1 MGRGKH
7 TRLPRLPE
15 HVSQRDCERVAAHS
29 GFPLALVSAVL
40 CDGHAITPALAERLR
55 KSLHRDDS
63 ARVSSRAVKPAIELS
78 EPAQRYGLPPEGYE
92 GPIVIP
98 VTKLQPGMLLMVS
111 DRLVTGWLRVT
122 EKPVKNDSARHELVI
137 ATESA
142 DVISAKT
149 ASVRVAIAIEQQ
161 P

>member
-1 MGRGKH
+1 MGRAKH
-7 TRLPRLPE
+7 VRLPRLPE
-15 HVSQRDCERVAAHS
+15 HITERDCERVASHS

-40 CDGHAITPALAERLR
+40 RDGHAITPALADRLR
-55 KSLHRDDS
+55 KALHRSDS

-98 VTKLQPGMLLMVS
+98 VAKLEPDMLLMVS

-122 EKPVKNDSARHELVI
+122 KKPVKNNSARHELVI

-142 DVISAKT
+142 DVISAKN
-149 ASVRVAIAIEQQ
+149 ASVRVAMAMRDK
-161 P
+161 